1 MNASKPTRWLAL
13 PVLILLLLQSA
24 FAGVI
29 EQTSRDGARRQIQA
43 FEEFGQTFTAEDTRI
58 ESISFWV
65 VDVNQSFAPS
75 DFDLTVQLFDGVG
88 SGGSLLGTAV
98 NSTLVNGFEG
108 FLPFDFTGVTLNIGS
123 VYSSPTI
130 AGNRL
135 FVTSTR
141 GVTLVLTPGREF
153 KQIAK
158 NELES
163 VGSCPVFVGRRM
175 YVRCNSFLYC
185 IGK

>member
-98 NSTLVNGFEG
+98 NSTLVNGFE
-108 FLPFDFTGVTLNIGS
+108 IGRAS
-123 VYSSPTI
+123 C
-130 AGNRL
+130 
-135 FVTSTR
+135 
-141 GVTLVLTPGREF
+141 RER
-153 KQIAK
+153 
-158 NELES
+158 
-163 VGSCPVFVGRRM
+163 V
-175 YVRCNSFLYC
+175 
-185 IGK
+185 